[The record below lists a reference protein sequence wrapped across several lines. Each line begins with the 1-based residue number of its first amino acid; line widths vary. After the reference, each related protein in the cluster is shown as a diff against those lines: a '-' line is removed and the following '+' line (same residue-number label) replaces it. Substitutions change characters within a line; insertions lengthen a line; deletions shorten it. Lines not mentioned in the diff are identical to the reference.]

1 MAPHFILEELNEPF
15 ELIKV
20 DRKSNA
26 QKSADYLA
34 LNPLGRIPTLINKE
48 IDENDLVIFESAA
61 ICIHLAEA
69 NPNSKL
75 IPKVG
80 EHDRAKFF
88 QWMMY
93 LTNTVQAELMV
104 YFYPEKYGVDSK
116 IAVEIVNVQEQKITA
131 MFDLLDKELINK
143 DFLIGDNLT
152 VCDYFLFMLA
162 IWADE
167 LKKPP
172 LAFKNLSRYLCQL
185 AKRDAIIKACKTENF
200 SLKDY
205 L

>member
-1 MAPHFILEELNEPF
+1 MAPHFILEELGVPF

-20 DRKSNA
+20 DRNSNA

-34 LNPLGRIPTLINKE
+34 LNPLGRIPTLVNKE
-48 IDENDLVIFESAA
+48 NDQNDLVIFESAA
-61 ICIHLAEA
+61 ICIHLVEGHSNA
-69 NPNSKL
+69 NL

-80 EHDRAKFF
+80 DRDRAKFF
-88 QWMMY
+88 QWMIY

-104 YFYPEKYGVDSK
+104 YFYPEKYGANAKTVTT
-116 IAVEIVNVQEQKITA
+116 IINRQEEKITA
-131 MFDLLDKELINK
+131 LFALLDTELINK
-143 DFLIGDNLT
+143 DFLIGNNLT
-152 VCDYFLFMLA
+152 ACDYFLFMLA

-172 LAFKNLSRYLCQL
+172 LAFENLSRYLCQL
-185 AKRDAIIKACKTENF
+185 AKRDAIIKVCQTESFCLN
-200 SLKDY
+200 DY